1 MKQVLI
7 IEAQIKKYRL
17 PFYQQLLEAL
27 RNVDIELRVGY
38 STPPPAEASKQ
49 DTCDLPRDY
58 GMKVPGYWLLR
69 QKLLLQPLFRAAM
82 NADLVVIDQGN
93 RFLLNHFLLP
103 LSRTGLKRVAF
114 WGLGE
119 NCQEGQVRLSEDR
132 KSTRL
137 NSSHRCI
144 SYAVFC
150 LKNK

>member
-38 STPPPAEASKQ
+38 SNPPPAEASKQ

-82 NADLVVIDQGN
+82 NADLVVIAGD
-93 RFLLNHFLLP
+93 P
-103 LSRTGLKRVAF
+103 
-114 WGLGE
+114 
-119 NCQEGQVRLSEDR
+119 
-132 KSTRL
+132 STR
-137 NSSHRCI
+137 I
-144 SYAVFC
+144 SDVRNVQIVFKQGIGYDPAK
-150 LKNK
+150 LIESVRGKVGLF